1 MATSYTGLRVQD
13 TYNAIIKIGDNS
25 NLSGTAKLL
34 SDGLGNDSPL
44 YLSGT
49 RLGIGISPSYQFHT
63 SGNAKIGGNLIISG
77 NLTVNGT
84 LTYLNVQDLAVE
96 DPLIKLAKD
105 NTANTLDIGLFGKY
119 VATGTKYKGFF
130 NDASDDKFKLF
141 IGTGTEPTT
150 TVDTS
155 ASGYTIGTL
164 VANLEGN
171 VTGTV
176 SSLSNHDT
184 DDLSEGSTNLYFTTA
199 RARASFTAGTGVT
212 ITDGEIAIGQDV
224 ATDSDVTFGDITGS
238 AISGTTGAFSST
250 LSANGGI
257 NGLTLGNGGI
267 TGTNYNIDGVNQLTI
282 ADPGEGIV
290 FTGTTTLTL
299 AVIDDTVDDKLKLT
313 NATQLDLNSTAKI
326 TNLVDPTTDQDA
338 ATKKYVDDHQS
349 VEVAKRIDVTV
360 KNVSGGELA
369 KGVVVHAAPTADP
382 PQGNV
387 IEVIAADANDAAK
400 MPAIGVLNETIADEV
415 EGEAV
420 MFGAVSGIDTSS
432 FSIGDELYVS
442 TTAGE
447 FTATKPTANDELIQK
462 VAIVI
467 KSHASNGLIKV
478 FGAGRANDVPNE
490 VDRDLSIAGDLTIGT
505 NDFTSGTATIGGILL
520 QDSDDRSGLLEINRK
535 GTSSWTGI
543 QIKHGTDLWSV
554 MGNINDFGIYHDVRS
569 QWIMLHNDGG
579 TTEFHHLGSKKL
591 EVTST
596 GITVFGSVTGNL
608 TGDVTGNITGSA
620 YLNTTAYQG
629 GEGTVLDNSAFNVDG
644 IGTHFRWIES
654 NSGSTGSTWKKVAD
668 VVITNAITPNGVQLE
683 AKVYQPNTNSG
694 VTAGLHTI
702 YYSVAFRG
710 RIDDSETHNDAIVY
724 GKDAN
729 LLRVYKTAD
738 YTFELQARSND
749 DNRDLVV
756 ECNITS
762 KKGGKVT
769 PTTTYVDGT
778 ITGGTAYT
786 ATANNSNKTKFAGD
800 VEFEGAVF
808 DDAEVED
815 LRVNEFLYLGSGA
828 TSGYGP
834 HIQHSD
840 SGGTGKGMRITVD
853 SDLQVWGVTGNAGE
867 QNQGLYVAG
876 GVAKLYDSNGV
887 VLETVLGGVDITG
900 TLEVSSTITGNVTG
914 NITGDV
920 SGDLTGSVTGAASLN
935 VLKAGDTMT
944 GNLKLNNDILLNLGD
959 DSDLRIYHNTTNN
972 SGNVWNTTG
981 DLRIQNTANNG
992 DIIFLSDDGSG
1003 GNAEYFRVDGGDS
1016 RVIFGRSIQMADNV
1030 SVYFGNDTANDA
1042 SIKWD
1047 STASQLFI
1055 DGESKFL
1062 NDLYVVGNQN
1072 IGNTSIEAD
1081 RILKIQ
1087 TAAEHNTEVQLRE
1100 STDNYGFTMRYN
1112 GTANQFNIIR
1122 HDNSA
1127 AGVNVITIGRAS
1139 NTVAFAGGITT
1150 QAISTF
1156 GAGIT
1161 MGGQQIN
1168 MVNGNIIN
1176 INNLTFNDAGGNEGI
1191 NWNGGNL
1198 WRIFESPN
1206 DLSNAS
1212 GNLQFVK
1219 DTTRSMTLDT
1229 DGNLFVLGALT
1240 STGHINN
1247 GSLTVTSD
1255 TGIKIRTTTNGVG
1268 AKINFSDQLPNDLQQ
1283 GTLYFAHADN
1293 TSIGSGAAFHFDTT
1307 ESQISVVSGDAT
1319 SEGNF
1324 LSYSRAST
1332 AEVDYGFVADLNTG
1346 MYRPANHQLGFV
1358 VNGSRKIQLTST
1370 GVFVQNGDLNVSSG
1384 NIDVVGN
1391 IGAEKVT
1398 IATPSVAD
1406 GGTLGANIL
1415 SLTGTSETTSTSGVA
1430 TPTNGIVFKPAM
1442 PAGYGTDGYNTV
1454 LEQQSGGTRTFYF
1467 RTSGASHLSI
1477 DVEHDG
1483 VFGGSLTASGSSS
1496 VLNTGNSG
1504 TFVTNDEN
1512 NYPRITINSG
1522 SAQLGLFRSGSNVGG
1537 MYIGADGTEF
1547 SLRNASFATQMSIT
1561 QSGNMDLRGT
1571 ILCDNSVVIDGVD
1584 AAGNVTGTDDQL
1596 RVTGYG
1602 LMGNRAG
1609 NVYITNGNSA
1619 ASASIVFGVNA
1630 AHNGNNILVL
1640 NKDTATFYN
1649 NVTAS
1654 GHNLLATGGTV
1665 KSQHDS
1671 THYAQLESNASGG
1684 VVKGIGGGGFLVRSY
1699 GDTYFNGGNLGVGI
1713 AVPTNDDFGSV
1724 APRLHVL
1731 GAGANGE
1738 FRLTGRFQAGGDADN
1753 TGAAIII
1760 NHSNDRGMVLE
1771 GGRANSDRGIGHIGL
1786 STSGGVHTRLIT
1798 IKQHS
1803 NADYRFG
1810 LNEIS
1815 PKVDF
1820 DFQKYNSTNS
1830 SSSTMRIGGKSGNES
1845 SKLELAETINGSGVM
1860 TYGYALVNDGSA
1872 NKFAITTHDNSAGGV
1887 NSFEISRLTGNVGI
1901 KGASGAEALQ
1911 VNGNIFLTNNSYIAF
1926 NTSASSGHPKIVMD
1940 SAGTFMFRNT
1950 ANLTGLQI
1958 DNGGNIEL
1966 NNGVNESVLVKG
1978 GTMNFGIPGNGGNVN
1993 ARFFTIEGN
2002 TDASGEGSGRIFF
2015 AEHNSTDARKNSYGM
2030 SLGYRGGATSLPS
2043 GVNGLLSQI
2052 GNGEWGMWGHN
2063 DNANGTLIMSG
2074 TRSGTVLRLRTTH
2087 VEMKDVSQRVKF
2099 SLWTGTTYG
2108 FGMQTGYTFG
2118 GLDNN
2123 YVISCQMSNTAG
2135 RGFWWG
2141 DSSHSNAQGAFAC
2154 TTEGKFTIAHSLR
2167 LGYGETDT
2175 TTPGTTYTFDVSGS
2189 MRATSDVIAF
2199 SDRRVKENIVTIDNA
2214 LEKVTKLRGVNYT
2227 RKDIDDKSTKIGVIA
2242 QEVLK
2247 VLPEVV
2253 SIDDEDKHSVA
2264 YGNMAGV
2271 FIEAIKELKA
2281 EVDSLKQEIKQLKK

>member
-1 MATSYTGLRVQD
+1 MATTYTGLRVQD

-34 SDGLGNDSPL
+34 SDGFGNDSPL

-49 RLGIGISPSYQFHT
+49 RLGIGISPAYQFHT

-77 NLTVNGT
+77 DLTVNGT
-84 LTYLNVQDLAVE
+84 TTIIDSTIIAIGDNMIE
-96 DPLIKLAKD
+96 MAKD
-105 NTANTLDIGLFGKY
+105 NVANTKDIGWYGTI
-119 VATGTKYKGFF
+119 VESGTKYAGMAY
-130 NDASDDKFKLF
+130 DASTGVTAPKFNLGLGTVEPGNTF
-141 IGTGTEPTT
+141 ATTITGTL
-150 TVDTS
+150 
-155 ASGYTIGTL
+155 I
-164 VANLEGN
+164 ANLEGN

-184 DDLSEGSTNLYFTTA
+184 NDLVEGSVNQYFTTT

-212 ITDGEIAIGQDV
+212 ITSGEIAIGQDV
-224 ATDSDVTFGDITGS
+224 ATDSNVTFGNITGS
-238 AISGTTGAFSST
+238 AISGTTATFSDDVSIAVSKKLKFGGGNHTYINEDIDDRLRFFVGGSEFMRFTEDTADTINFYKNST
-250 LSANGGI
+250 FSGTISASNLSGTNTGDQTLPTDFVSKANGGAFGGGITI
-257 NGLTLGNGGI
+257 NSDSFNLNGTAPTMTVNSSNNASGFRISVTGLDDVGDALIRFQDSGTTRFQMTKDGRITTLGNIDTTLVVDTNTNNQPLNITRLGSTSSQTLQIGI
-267 TGTNYNIDGVNQLTI
+267 T
-282 ADPGEGIV
+282 
-290 FTGTTTLTL
+290 
-299 AVIDDTVDDKLKLT
+299 DTVAMF
-313 NATQLDLNSTAKI
+313 N
-326 TNLVDPTTDQDA
+326 
-338 ATKKYVDDHQS
+338 Y
-349 VEVAKRIDVTV
+349 
-360 KNVSGGELA
+360 
-369 KGVVVHAAPTADP
+369 
-382 PQGNV
+382 
-387 IEVIAADANDAAK
+387 IE
-400 MPAIGVLNETIADEV
+400 
-415 EGEAV
+415 
-420 MFGAVSGIDTSS
+420 DTSS
-432 FSIGDELYVS
+432 EG
-442 TTAGE
+442 
-447 FTATKPTANDELIQK
+447 
-462 VAIVI
+462 
-467 KSHASNGLIKV
+467 NGN
-478 FGAGRANDVPNE
+478 FGTYSFR
-490 VDRDLSIAGDLTIGT
+490 L
-505 NDFTSGTATIGGILL
+505 GG
-520 QDSDDRSGLLEINRK
+520 
-535 GTSSWTGI
+535 
-543 QIKHGTDLWSV
+543 
-554 MGNINDFGIYHDVRS
+554 
-569 QWIMLHNDGG
+569 NDGE
-579 TTEFHHLGSKKL
+579 TTVIPLVLGKT
-591 EVTST
+591 TST
-596 GITVFGSVTGNL
+596 FG
-608 TGDVTGNITGSA
+608 GDVTAENI
-620 YLNTTAYQG
+620 YLNTIAYKG
-629 GEGTVLDNSAFNVDG
+629 GEGTKLDNSAFNVDG
-644 IGTHFRWIES
+644 IGTNFRWIES

-710 RIDDSETHNDAIVY
+710 RIDDSSTHNDAIVY

-769 PTTTYVDGT
+769 PTTTYTDGT

-900 TLEVSSTITGNVTG
+900 TLEVSGT
-914 NITGDV
+914 ITGDV
-920 SGDLTGSVTGAASLN
+920 TGDLTGAASLN

-944 GNLKLNNDILLNLGD
+944 GNLKLND
-959 DSDLRIYHNTTNN
+959 DVLFLAGTSDDLKIYHNSTSSNTNIEN
-972 SGNVWNTTG
+972 HTGSLYITNYSDDEDIVFRNDNGSGDVVEYFRLDGSTNTVPFG
-981 DLRIQNTANNG
+981 RSPHLPDGLRLYFGSSTA
-992 DIIFLSDDGSG
+992 DDGSI
-1003 GNAEYFRVDGGDS
+1003 R
-1016 RVIFGRSIQMADNV
+1016 
-1030 SVYFGNDTANDA
+1030 
-1042 SIKWD
+1042 WD

-1055 DGESKFL
+1055 DGTAKFL
-1062 NDLYVVGNQN
+1062 DSLFVVGNQN

-1087 TAAEHNTEVQLRE
+1087 TAAEYNTEVQLRE
-1100 STDNYGFTMRYN
+1100 STDNYGFTMRYD
-1112 GTANQFNIIR
+1112 GTANKFKIIR

-1127 AGVNVITIGRAS
+1127 AGVDIITIGRGA

-1156 GAGIT
+1156 GGGIT

-1168 MVNGNIIN
+1168 MVNGNIVN

-1229 DGNLFVLGALT
+1229 SGNLFVLGALT

-1247 GSLTVTSD
+1247 GSLTINSD
-1255 TGIKIRTTTNGVG
+1255 DGITIRTTTNGVG
-1268 AKINFSDQLPNDLQQ
+1268 AKIKFSDDIITPFQE
-1283 GTLYFAHADN
+1283 GTLYFAHTDN

-1307 ESQISVVSGDAT
+1307 ESQVSVVSGDAT

-1358 VNGSRKIQLTST
+1358 VNGSRKIQLTSA

-1384 NIDVVGN
+1384 NIDVAGN

-1398 IATPSVAD
+1398 IATPSVAN
-1406 GGTLGANIL
+1406 GGTLGADVL
-1415 SLTGTSETTSTSGVA
+1415 SLTGTSETTSTSGTV
-1430 TPTNGIVFKPAM
+1430 TPTNAIVFKPAM

-1454 LEQQSGGTRTFYF
+1454 LEQQSGGARTFYF

-1477 DVEHDG
+1477 DVEHG
-1483 VFGGSLTASGSSS
+1483 GIFGGYVATGAGTQSINSDAPLTIR
-1496 VLNTGNSG
+1496 TGNSFAG
-1504 TFVTNDEN
+1504 FDLHSART
-1512 NYPRITINSG
+1512 SG
-1522 SAQLGLFRSGSNVGG
+1522 NIGGARWYSTTSSTVPEAQLLVETDGLLRFYNGTN
-1537 MYIGADGTEF
+1537 GAENRF
-1547 SLRNASFATQMSIT
+1547 
-1561 QSGNMDLRGT
+1561 T
-1571 ILCDNSVVIDGVD
+1571 ILSNGQVGIGEGTPADKLDVNGAILSNNRVQIDGVD
-1584 AAGNVTGTDDQL
+1584 DAGNVTGSEDSL

-1602 LMGNRAG
+1602 IMGNRTG
-1609 NVYITNGNSA
+1609 NIYITNGNTA
-1619 ASASIVFGVNA
+1619 AGAAIVFGVRG
-1630 AHNGNNILVL
+1630 AHNGNNKLVI
-1640 NKDTATFYN
+1640 NDGSATFYAN
-1649 NVTAS
+1649 AVAS
-1654 GHNLLATGGTV
+1654 NHYVKALGTTENKV
-1665 KSQHDS
+1665 ISEYDS
-1671 THYAQLESNASGG
+1671 THFAQLESNSSGG
-1684 VVKGIGGGGFLVRSY
+1684 VVKGIGGGGFLARSY

-1713 AVPTNDDFGSV
+1713 AVPTNNDFGSV

-1738 FRLTGRFQAGGDADN
+1738 FRLTARFQAGADADN
-1753 TGAAIII
+1753 TGAAILI
-1760 NHSNDRGMVLE
+1760 NHSNDRGLLIE
-1771 GGRANSDRGIGHIGL
+1771 AGRESSDRGIAHFGIVN
-1786 STSGGVHTRLIT
+1786 SGGTNVRILSL
-1798 IKQHS
+1798 KQHS
-1803 NADYRFG
+1803 GTDYRFG
-1810 LNEIS
+1810 VNVPS
-1815 PKVDF
+1815 PYVDF
-1820 DFQKYNSTNS
+1820 DFQKYNATNGS
-1830 SSSTMRIGGKSGNES
+1830 ASTMRVGGVGSNES
-1845 SKLELAETINGSGVM
+1845 SKLELAETLNGSGVM
-1860 TYGYALVNDGSA
+1860 TYGFSLQNRGNLD
-1872 NKFAITTHDNSAGGV
+1872 NKFRIHSHNNSVDGN
-1887 NSFEISRLTGNVGI
+1887 NSFEIDRVTGNVGI
-1901 KGASGAEALQ
+1901 KGASGSESLQ

-1926 NTSASSGHPKIVMD
+1926 DTSASSGHPKIAMN
-1940 SAGTFMFRNT
+1940 SSGTFTFQNT
-1950 ANLTGLQI
+1950 ANLVGLQVNNSGSI
-1958 DNGGNIEL
+1958 VL
-1966 NNGVNESVLVKG
+1966 NNGTGQAVLVKG
-1978 GTMNFGIPGNGGNVN
+1978 GTMNFGVPGNGGNVN
-1993 ARFFTIEGN
+1993 GRFCTIEGN

-2015 AEHNSTDARKNSYGM
+2015 AEHNSTTASKEAYGM
-2030 SLGYRGGATSLPS
+2030 SLGYRGGGTVLPS
-2043 GVNGLLSQI
+2043 GFSGLTQI

-2063 DNANGTLIMSG
+2063 ASQNGTLIMSG
-2074 TRSGTVLRLRTTH
+2074 TRSGSVLKLQTTH
-2087 VEMKDVSQRVKF
+2087 VEMKAVSQRVKF
-2099 SLWTGTTYG
+2099 SVWTGTTYG
-2108 FGMQTGYTFG
+2108 YGMQSGYTYG
-2118 GLDNN
+2118 ALDNE
-2123 YVISCQMSNTAG
+2123 YALTSQMSNTDG
-2135 RGFWWG
+2135 RGWWWG
-2141 DSSHSNAQGAFAC
+2141 DNGHTNAQGAM
-2154 TTEGKFTIAHSLR
+2154 SLNTRGRLTVATSVR
-2167 LGYGETDT
+2167 LGYGEGDT
-2175 TTPGTTYTFDVSGS
+2175 TNVPSYALDVSGS
-2189 MRATSDVIAF
+2189 IRATSDVIAF